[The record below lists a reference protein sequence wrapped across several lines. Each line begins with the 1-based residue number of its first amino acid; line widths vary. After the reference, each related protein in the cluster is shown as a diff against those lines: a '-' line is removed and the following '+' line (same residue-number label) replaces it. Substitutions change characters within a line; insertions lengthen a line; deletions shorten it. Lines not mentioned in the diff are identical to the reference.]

1 MASNAN
7 TLTVGLDFDTASF
20 TRDLRAATA
29 AMTKF
34 QKAAN
39 RTDALLSSLAQGFSS
54 VGDMANRMVKASGK
68 TTDLKRKLAAVT
80 GSANEMN
87 RALHAGAARAGNY
100 GKTVDD
106 LRGAALRTGSG
117 LDALTKSYA
126 AVTSAASSASIAV
139 EDVRRAIE
147 GTIGTGQRMGASNGD
162 KQRVFSAIRQVVGK
176 NTPQIMKT
184 AAGPI
189 GKANTTTFG
198 AAPAAGGAPAL
209 ASPGKDK
216 PGAVG
221 GQGNAGS
228 ATAGQPAA
236 NGSSPLGQDD
246 PAYLKSQ
253 TLQNKQMVGVL
264 NTNQWRNDKF
274 EFQKS
279 SVDLEMARLYYEY
292 SLGAEQRLQ
301 LIRADG
307 IKNFTEKFSGLI
319 TGVLSGQTGIVTG
332 VRSMFASMGKYM
344 LDFFAKWASQK
355 LVMKA
360 IDTVGELFGFDLGPG
375 AGNAKGSA
383 SGPAPGSAGPGASG
397 GVLGQANP
405 GGAGGPTG
413 AGSAPAGQSAANG
426 TSPLGK
432 DDPAYL
438 QSQTL
443 QNKQMFSVLNTDQ
456 WRNDKYQFQKSAV
469 DLELSKI
476 YYDYSLDAEQRL
488 QLLRAEGAKS
498 FTTQFSGVITGVLSG
513 QMTLIEGA
521 RSMFA
526 SMTTFMIDFFAKWIS
541 QQLLMKAITGIGKV
555 FGFGAG
561 SGDIFGGTTMVSAMP
576 NSASDFG
583 AMSVTELSNS
593 IVRHNGGIA
602 DSTGPTRLVP
612 SGLFFGAPKF
622 HSGGL
627 LRGEVP
633 IIAKRGEGVFTPEQ
647 MDNADGLLTS
657 ALTSGN
663 TSPSIHQEVTVNVS
677 GGAGTSEQNTDLA
690 DKIGRQ
696 VKAELR
702 GLMTEEMRQQMRPG
716 GLLRGGY

>member
-34 QKAAN
+34 QKAAS

-264 NTNQWRNDKF
+264 NTDQWRNDKY

-279 SVDLEMARLYYEY
+279 SVDLEMAQLYYEY
-292 SLGAEQRLQ
+292 SLDAEQRLQ

-355 LVMKA
+355 LMMKA
-360 IDTVGELFGFDLGPG
+360 IDTIGDLFGFDFGVGVGVGAG

-397 GVLGQANP
+397 GVLGQAKP
-405 GGAGGPTG
+405 GGVSGPAN

-426 TSPLGK
+426 SSPLGK
-432 DDPAYL
+432 DDPKYL
-438 QSQTL
+438 HDQTL
-443 QNKQMFSVLNTDQ
+443 QNKQMFGVLNTDQ
-456 WRNDKYQFQKSAV
+456 WRNDKYEFQKSAV

-541 QQLLMKAITGIGKV
+541 QQLLMKAITGIGSLL
-555 FGFGAG
+555 GFGISRPSDAG
-561 SGDIFGGTTMVSAMP
+561 MA
-576 NSASDFG
+576 A
-583 AMSVTELSNS
+583 LSNTGS
-593 IVRHNGGIA
+593 KFHVGGIVGY
-602 DSTGPTRLVP
+602 DGTDHGHYP
-612 SGLFFGAPKF
+612 SSLWAGAPKL

-647 MDNADGLLTS
+647 MDNADNLLTS

>member
-34 QKAAN
+34 QKAAS

-147 GTIGTGQRMGASNGD
+147 GTIGAGQRMGASNGD

-176 NTPQIMKT
+176 NAPQIMKT

-189 GKANTTTFG
+189 GKANTATSG
-198 AAPAAGGAPAL
+198 AAPAAGGATAL

-221 GQGNAGS
+221 GQGTAGS
-228 ATAGQPAA
+228 AAAGQPAA

-253 TLQNKQMVGVL
+253 TLQNKQMLGVL

-383 SGPAPGSAGPGASG
+383 SGPTPGSAGPGASG

-405 GGAGGPTG
+405 GGAGGPAG

-469 DLELSKI
+469 DVEMSKLF
-476 YYDYSLDAEQRL
+476 YDYNLDAEQRL

-498 FTTQFSGVITGVLSG
+498 FTEQFSGVITGVLSG
-513 QMTLIEGA
+513 QTTLIEGA

-526 SMTTFMIDFFAKWIS
+526 SMTKFMIDFFAKWIA
-541 QQLLMKAITGIGKV
+541 QQLLMKAITGIGSLL
-555 FGFGAG
+555 GFGTGVSSESVAAG
-561 SGDIFGGTTMVSAMP
+561 TAGFVSGTSGFGPPGGTLVDYHHTGGLV
-576 NSASDFG
+576 G
-583 AMSVTELSNS
+583 QGTGL
-593 IVRHNGGIA
+593 NGVV
-602 DSTGPTRLVP
+602 PT
-612 SGLFFGAPKF
+612 SLFDGAPKL

-647 MDNADGLLTS
+647 MDNADNLLTS

-690 DKIGRQ
+690 DRIGRQ

>member
-1 MASNAN
+1 MASNAT

-20 TRDLRAATA
+20 TRDLKAATA
-29 AMTKF
+29 AMTTF
-34 QKAAN
+34 QKAAKQ
-39 RTDALLSSLAQGFSS
+39 TDGLLSSLAQGFSNA
-54 VGDMANRMVKASGK
+54 GDMANRMVKASGRM
-68 TTDLKRKLAAVT
+68 TNLKRKLAAVT

-100 GKTVDD
+100 GRAVDD
-106 LRGAALRTGSG
+106 LHRAALGTGLG
-117 LDALTKSYA
+117 LDALAKSYST
-126 AVTSAASSASIAV
+126 VTSAASSASIAA

-162 KQRVFSAIRQVVGK
+162 KQRVLSAIRQVVIK
-176 NTPQIMKT
+176 DTPQMKT
-184 AAGPI
+184 AASPI
-189 GKANTTTFG
+189 GKANTSTFG
-198 AAPAAGGAPAL
+198 AAPAL
-209 ASPGKDK
+209 ASSGKDK

-236 NGSSPLGQDD
+236 NGSPPLGQDD
-246 PAYLKSQ
+246 PAYLNSQ

-264 NTNQWRNDKF
+264 NTNQWRNDKYQ
-274 EFQKS
+274 FQKS

-292 SLGAEQRLQ
+292 SLDAEQRLQ

-355 LVMKA
+355 LMMKA
-360 IDTVGELFGFDLGPG
+360 IDTIGDLFGFDFGVGSG

-383 SGPAPGSAGPGASG
+383 SGPAPESAGSGASG
-397 GVLGQANP
+397 GVLGQAKP
-405 GGAGGPTG
+405 GGVSGPAS

-426 TSPLGK
+426 SSPLGK

-438 QSQTL
+438 HDQTL
-443 QNKQMFSVLNTDQ
+443 QNKQMFGVLNTDQ
-456 WRNDKYQFQKSAV
+456 WRNDKYEFQKSAV
-469 DLELSKI
+469 DLELSKL

-498 FTTQFSGVITGVLSG
+498 FTEQFSGVITGVLSG

-526 SMTTFMIDFFAKWIS
+526 SMTKFMIDFFAKWIS
-541 QQLLMKAITGIGKV
+541 QQLLMKAITGIGK
-555 FGFGAG
+555 
-561 SGDIFGGTTMVSAMP
+561 IFGLGGSPDPLANWESQAQSAGDAVMAAYAPTAHSGGVLGSSRLATTLVSP
-576 NSASDFG
+576 
-583 AMSVTELSNS
+583 SVF
-593 IVRHNGGIA
+593 
-602 DSTGPTRLVP
+602 D
-612 SGLFFGAPKF
+612 GAPKL

-647 MDNADGLLTS
+647 MDNADNLLTS

>member
-20 TRDLRAATA
+20 TRDLRTATA
-29 AMTKF
+29 AMTTF
-34 QKAAN
+34 QKAAGQ
-39 RTDALLSSLAQGFSS
+39 TDGLLSSLAQAFSNA
-54 VGDMANRMVKASGK
+54 GDMANRMVKTSGRM
-68 TTDLKRKLAAVT
+68 TDLKRKLAAVT

-106 LRGAALRTGSG
+106 LRGTALRTGLG
-117 LDALTKSYA
+117 LDALAKSYST
-126 AVTSAASSASIAV
+126 VTSAANSASIAA

-147 GTIGTGQRMGASNGD
+147 GTIEAGQRMGASNGD
-162 KQRVFSAIRQVVGK
+162 KQRVFNAIRQAVSK
-176 NTPQIMKT
+176 NAPQMKT
-184 AAGPI
+184 AASPI
-189 GKANTTTFG
+189 GKANTTTLG

-264 NTNQWRNDKF
+264 NTNQWRNDKY

-292 SLGAEQRLQ
+292 SLDAEQRLQ

-355 LVMKA
+355 LMMKA
-360 IDTVGELFGFDLGPG
+360 IDTIGDLFGFDFGVGPG

-397 GVLGQANP
+397 GVLGQAKP
-405 GGAGGPTG
+405 GGVGGPAS

-426 TSPLGK
+426 SSPLGK

-438 QSQTL
+438 HDQTL
-443 QNKQMFSVLNTDQ
+443 QNKQMFGVLNTDQ
-456 WRNDKYQFQKSAV
+456 WRNDKYEFQKSAV

-541 QQLLMKAITGIGKV
+541 QQLLMKAITGIGSL
-555 FGFGAG
+555 FGFGVSRPSDAG
-561 SGDIFGGTTMVSAMP
+561 MAALSNTGSKFHVGGIVGYGGT
-576 NSASDFG
+576 DHG
-583 AMSVTELSNS
+583 LY
-593 IVRHNGGIA
+593 
-602 DSTGPTRLVP
+602 P
-612 SGLFFGAPKF
+612 SSLWAGAPKL